1 MKSNKDIATSPV
13 ELLREMGYRFSEK
26 SGGWFKVSQEFL
38 RLEAEA
44 LAAFH
49 QKYEEYKLNRWLY
62 FEANPGRSGEDGWG
76 GKDLKEAL
84 KDRPLCPSIWFDLDP
99 ADYQEGES

>member
-1 MKSNKDIATSPV
+1 MKVNKDIATFPV
-13 ELLREMGYRFSEK
+13 ELLHKLGYRFSK
-26 SGGWFKVSQEFL
+26 GINGWVSVSQEFL

-62 FEANPGRSGEDGWG
+62 FEANPDRQENPTLEEILAGIET
-76 GKDLKEAL
+76 
-84 KDRPLCPSIWFDLDP
+84 RPLCPDIEFDLDP
-99 ADYQEGES
+99 ADYQEGE

>member
-1 MKSNKDIATSPV
+1 MKVQRTPPTK
-13 ELLREMGYRFSEK
+13 LREMGYRFSEK

-62 FEANPGRSGEDGWG
+62 FEANPAHIGDWTSDSLDKVLEGIRGI
-76 GKDLKEAL
+76 
-84 KDRPLCPSIWFDLDP
+84 PLCPDIEFDLDP
-99 ADYQEGES
+99 ADYQEGE

>member
-1 MKSNKDIATSPV
+1 MKVQRTPPTK
-13 ELLREMGYRFSEK
+13 LREMGYRFSEK

-49 QKYEEYKLNRWLY
+49 QKYEEYKLNDWLY
-62 FEANPGRSGEDGWG
+62 FKANPARPGGEGWG
-76 GKDLKEAL
+76 RKTLGEILVITKD
-84 KDRPLCPSIWFDLDP
+84 CPQVPEMEFDLDP
-99 ADYQEGES
+99 ADYQEPQP